1 MTRSAILPCTLSVSL
16 SRRKSNFSHA
26 THWLFPVTTIAA
38 LFICDFLPSYP
49 EFVLTQD
56 KWEMLNWGLESPLP
70 CSLVTVLDI
79 CLYSIVLSQQ
89 LAWVSRESLNC

>member
-26 THWLFPVTTIAA
+26 THWLFLVTIAA
-38 LFICDFLPSYP
+38 LFTCSFLPSYA

-56 KWEMLNWGLESPLP
+56 KWEMLNRGLESPSP

-79 CLYSIVLSQQ
+79 CLYTIVFSQQ